1 MSVQDSYQIFTI
13 DKLIGVLIKQVTI
26 NIFTARPSIVFTLN
40 RNHKVQTVFGDA
52 KSQDL
57 LEILKRE
64 RALACPTTQDQIN
77 NRRNAEKVLGPDE
90 NLFRVDWVCLK
101 FGLGL
106 GPYIHSN
113 YTASRFKN
121 YDCTIDWERRFQ
133 FR

>member
-1 MSVQDSYQIFTI
+1 MILARVSDSKRRLMSVQDSYQIFTI

-106 GPYIHSN
+106 GP
-113 YTASRFKN
+113 
-121 YDCTIDWERRFQ
+121 
-133 FR
+133 